1 MKPGDGAA
9 ITDADSVSPTSWH
22 NLSWYFIGVRGGFFL
37 WIALLNLFTISA
49 MWARVTDVMTSEM
62 GTRLFGFIG
71 AGATLGQLVGSLLAV
86 GLARL
91 GPG

>member
-1 MKPGDGAA
+1 VYCMIGRLGA
-9 ITDADSVSPTSWH
+9 S
-22 NLSWYFIGVRGGFFL
+22 
-37 WIALLNLFTISA
+37 
-49 MWARVTDVMTSEM
+49 
-62 GTRLFGFIG
+62 LFGFIG

>member
-1 MKPGDGAA
+1 MHVQAFSYWLNRLRRPSVLHDWQAGA
-9 ITDADSVSPTSWH
+9 
-22 NLSWYFIGVRGGFFL
+22 
-37 WIALLNLFTISA
+37 
-49 MWARVTDVMTSEM
+49 
-62 GTRLFGFIG
+62 RLFGFIG

>member
-1 MKPGDGAA
+1 MENVEVTTGTWLPTIVARRIVCMFKRSHVGLYRMRRPNVTFNWQAGA
-9 ITDADSVSPTSWH
+9 
-22 NLSWYFIGVRGGFFL
+22 
-37 WIALLNLFTISA
+37 
-49 MWARVTDVMTSEM
+49 
-62 GTRLFGFIG
+62 RLFGFIG

>member
-1 MKPGDGAA
+1 MNS
-9 ITDADSVSPTSWH
+9 SVKS
-22 NLSWYFIGVRGGFFL
+22 VV
-37 WIALLNLFTISA
+37 
-49 MWARVTDVMTSEM
+49 MWQA

-91 GPG
+91 GPGNLSV